1 MYCLSSSV
9 YILLHF
15 LQFAGSIIH
24 LVATTDVHTAV
35 LDELGCRRR
44 RVLDAGLMFELREP
58 IVSYWFSKAADQK
71 IAHVSRYATRVETVT
86 QIRPGIMNEWL
97 SRYLP
102 MTVVPE
108 RSKLT
113 VAISD
118 G

>member
-1 MYCLSSSV
+1 M
-9 YILLHF
+9 
-15 LQFAGSIIH
+15 
-24 LVATTDVHTAV
+24 
-35 LDELGCRRR
+35 
-44 RVLDAGLMFELREP
+44 
-58 IVSYWFSKAADQK
+58 
-71 IAHVSRYATRVETVT
+71 VETVT
-86 QIRPGIMNEWL
+86 QMSPGIMNEWL